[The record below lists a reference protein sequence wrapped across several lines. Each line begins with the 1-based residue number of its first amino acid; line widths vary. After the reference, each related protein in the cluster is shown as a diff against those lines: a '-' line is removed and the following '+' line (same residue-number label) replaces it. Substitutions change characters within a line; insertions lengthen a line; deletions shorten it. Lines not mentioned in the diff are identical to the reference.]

1 MINHSELV
9 ERAVLDLAFG
19 SVLNKEYRYKVYLQ
33 YKYHCRLRKVEPQY
47 QIDTDYCLFNMARI
61 KLENRLV
68 QYTEN
73 GMDTTETKQELNAV
87 IELIARLLG
96 DFSGYCSRKTL

>member
-9 ERAVLDLAFG
+9 ERAVLDLAYG
-19 SVLNKEYRYKVYLQ
+19 SVLNNEYRYKVYLQ

-47 QIDTDYCLFNMARI
+47 QLNTDYCLFNMARN

-68 QYTEN
+68 KYTEN
-73 GMDTTETKQELNAV
+73 GMDTTETKQELYAV
-87 IELIARLLG
+87 IEQLALM
-96 DFSGYCSRKTL
+96 SGY